1 MADIRVT
8 KGSKLLFT
16 VAPNDDLVS
25 SVRRGF
31 GPARPVQHGDALPTD
46 HSGVWLV
53 RASDQQNRALT
64 VTLTGETGKATPAAT
79 VSKPSASV
87 WLTYEVA
94 P

>member
-8 KGSKLLFT
+8 RGSKLVFT
-16 VAPNDDLVS
+16 AAPNDDLVA

-31 GPARPVQHGDALPTD
+31 GPPTPVQHGDALPTD
-46 HSGVWLV
+46 HNGVWLV
-53 RASDQQNRALT
+53 RASDHQNRA
-64 VTLTGETGKATPAAT
+64 VTITLSGETGKATPPSTA
-79 VSKPSASV
+79 SKPSASV